1 MPPWDSLQIEPT
13 ADARAIKRAY
23 AKQLKQTRPDE
34 NPQGFQQLHQAYKQA
49 LAWAEQQ
56 SSQDAPA
63 APPEG
68 WHSEPLSPAP
78 QEPVEIRPEPEP
90 EPELVPG
97 PAHTPPPSHDT
108 FVTDPEPDET
118 LKQASWSVQLAP
130 TPPPPID
137 DAPAPLDTLGGPVVG
152 TDEQDQTLATL
163 LAQARDLLQQP
174 EGAQQ
179 ADRWHFLT
187 RTPLILDDAFNHR
200 LGHALFAVLAEQQQS
215 GQPSL
220 SYPVVRYLN
229 GLFNW
234 EGQRRWLNEDFG
246 EDTCDSLFLI
256 LDDIPLNQD
265 AIKAVRGGQGVF
277 AQKKKPPQVAPE
289 EVIMGGYLLRML
301 AFAMDM
307 FLVVVGAIFVVEV
320 LHRFGSSSD
329 ESGAPLAIILAVPLY
344 LLMALIMESSPMQS
358 TPGKRLLGMRVT
370 SRRLQRLHPLH
381 NVGRI
386 IAFCLTGILWK
397 VIFIV
402 NAFMKGHLLH
412 DRISR
417 SYVIQYRKSE

>member
-1 MPPWDSLQIEPT
+1 MSPWDSLQIEPT
-13 ADARAIKRAY
+13 AEARAIKRAY
-23 AKQLKQTRPDE
+23 AKQLKQNRPDD
-34 NPQGFQQLHQAYKQA
+34 NPQGFQQLYEAYKQA

-63 APPEG
+63 AAPEG

-78 QEPVEIRPEPEP
+78 QEPVEIRP

-137 DAPAPLDTLGGPVVG
+137 DEPAPLDTLGGPVVG
-152 TDEQDQTLATL
+152 TDEQDQTLAAL

-174 EGAQQ
+174 ESVQQ

-200 LGHALFAVLAEQQQS
+200 LGHALFAVLAEHPQS
-215 GQPSL
+215 GQLPL
-220 SYPVVRYLN
+220 SYPVVHYLN

-234 EGQRRWLNEDFG
+234 EGQRGRLNEDFG
-246 EDTCDSLFLI
+246 EDTCDSLFRI
-256 LDDIPLNQD
+256 LDDTPLNQE
-265 AIKAVRGGQGVF
+265 AIKAVRGGHGV
-277 AQKKKPPQVAPE
+277 ATRKKKPPQIAPDDVA
-289 EVIMGGYLLRML
+289 MGSYLLRML
-301 AFAMDM
+301 AFSMDV
-307 FLVVVGAIFVVEV
+307 FLVVVCAIFVVEA
-320 LHRFGSSSD
+320 LHSVSD
-329 ESGAPLAIILAVPLY
+329 SNNESGAPLALITAVPLY
-344 LLMALIMESSPMQS
+344 LLMALIMECSPLQS

-370 SRRLQRLHPLH
+370 NRRLQRLHPLH
-381 NVGRI
+381 NLGRVL
-386 IAFCLTGILWK
+386 AFCITGALWK
-397 VIFIV
+397 VIFII

-417 SYVIQYRKSE
+417 SYVVMHRK